1 MKIWAF
7 AKAVPQSLAAGG
19 MVSVSHMTA
28 GRKLV
33 ETCESRES
41 PAIQNPRFVVSAP
54 GTEGWRNLA
63 KGCQRHSKAIL
74 MVSLWNPFGYFC
86 VLGLCLLSPMLNP
99 INPMTLAARESWRH
113 LASIAPLGSV
123 WPRRL
128 QGFNRSPKSMLL
140 STSTWEFSK

>member
-63 KGCQRHSKAIL
+63 KGCQRQRLSLWFPYGIL
-74 MVSLWNPFGYFC
+74 LDIFVSLVFAC
-86 VLGLCLLSPMLNP
+86 
-99 INPMTLAARESWRH
+99 
-113 LASIAPLGSV
+113 
-123 WPRRL
+123 
-128 QGFNRSPKSMLL
+128 
-140 STSTWEFSK
+140 

>member
-74 MVSLWNPFGYFC
+74 MVSFWIF
-86 VLGLCLLSPMLNP
+86 LCPWSLL
-99 INPMTLAARESWRH
+99 A
-113 LASIAPLGSV
+113 
-123 WPRRL
+123 
-128 QGFNRSPKSMLL
+128 KSNVKSHKSHDL
-140 STSTWEFSK
+140 SC

>member
-7 AKAVPQSLAAGG
+7 AKAVPQSLAAAG
-19 MVSVSHMTA
+19 MVSASHMTA
-28 GRKLV
+28 GRNLV

-41 PAIQNPRFVVSAP
+41 PVITRFVVSAP

-123 WPRRL
+123 
-128 QGFNRSPKSMLL
+128 
-140 STSTWEFSK
+140 

>member
-41 PAIQNPRFVVSAP
+41 PAIQNLRFVVSAP
-54 GTEGWRNLA
+54 WNRRMEETLA

-123 WPRRL
+123 
-128 QGFNRSPKSMLL
+128 
-140 STSTWEFSK
+140 